1 MCLPS
6 TRISATFKRI
16 KSCRTCSSTR
26 KKKVKPLTEDRV
38 LSDDI
43 KNIYDLISKEEL
55 TLLVEERIGE
65 LQ

>member
-1 MCLPS
+1 MLARHS
-6 TRISATFKRI
+6 ISATFKRI
-16 KSCRTCSSTR
+16 KKAVELVHQRM
-26 KKKVKPLTEDRV
+26 KKVKPLTEDRV